1 MAKEER
7 RTDQA
12 NRTREEMDLMD
23 VMDRRKILDSCI
35 RRNDHWVM
43 EWYMRMY
50 ISRRQTSSR
59 PYR

>member
-1 MAKEER
+1 
-7 RTDQA
+7 
-12 NRTREEMDLMD
+12 MDLMD

-35 RRNDHWVM
+35 RRNDHWVV